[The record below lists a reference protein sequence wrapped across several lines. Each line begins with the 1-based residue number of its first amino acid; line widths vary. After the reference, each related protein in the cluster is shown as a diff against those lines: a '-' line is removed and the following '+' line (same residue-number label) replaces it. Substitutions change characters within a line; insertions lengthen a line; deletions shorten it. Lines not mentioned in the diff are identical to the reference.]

1 MINISKLT
9 DVSVDEKKAVS
20 SQYELPLSSNQQA
33 LWFLHKVAP
42 KSWAYNVLF
51 AVRIC
56 SHVDISA
63 LKLTFQALSD
73 RHPCL
78 RTTYT
83 TRDNSNPVQQIHE
96 HLEIHF
102 QEIDASAW
110 S

>member
-1 MINISKLT
+1 MFKLT
-9 DVSVDEKKAVS
+9 DVSVDEKKAARS
-20 SQYELPLSSNQQA
+20 KHELPLSSNQQA

-56 SHVDISA
+56 SHVDILAS
-63 LKLTFQALSD
+63 KLTSQALSD

-83 TRDNSNPVQQIHE
+83 TRDNSNPVQQIAVFVP
-96 HLEIHF
+96 LNYLYQARSNI
-102 QEIDASAW
+102 A
-110 S
+110 